1 VAKGICIKQAAC
13 GMRHEACGMGQSR
26 MEIQLVT
33 LEVWPATTTATAFW
47 RPGGMIAMV
56 DGDVLGWFLALVL
69 GPRPL
74 GPPFLGAFFVVFGL
88 GNQPQLPPQTPSTEL
103 VISHNSLA

>member
-56 DGDVLGWFLALVL
+56 DGDVLGWFLALGTRL
-69 GPRPL
+69 LALHSWAR
-74 GPPFLGAFFVVFGL
+74 FLLSSVWG
-88 GNQPQLPPQTPSTEL
+88 T
-103 VISHNSLA
+103 SHNRRPKPLRLSL

>member
-69 GPRPL
+69 GPRL
-74 GPPFLGAFFVVFGL
+74 LALHSWARFLLSSVWG
-88 GNQPQLPPQTPSTEL
+88 T
-103 VISHNSLA
+103 SHNRRPKPLRLSL

>member
-1 VAKGICIKQAAC
+1 
-13 GMRHEACGMGQSR
+13 MGQSR

-69 GPRPL
+69 GPRLLALHSWAHIFCCLRSGEPATTAAPNPL
-74 GPPFLGAFFVVFGL
+74 D
-88 GNQPQLPPQTPSTEL
+88 
-103 VISHNSLA
+103 

>member
-1 VAKGICIKQAAC
+1 
-13 GMRHEACGMGQSR
+13 

-56 DGDVLGWFLALVL
+56 DGDVLGWFLASVL
-69 GPRPL
+69 GPRL
-74 GPPFLGAFFVVFGL
+74 LALHFWARFLLSSVWG
-88 GNQPQLPPQTPSTEL
+88 T
-103 VISHNSLA
+103 SHNCRPKPLRLSL